1 MKYYIAF
8 GATTLLGLVALLYL
22 VDFNFGKKPFF
33 AERMVQDM
41 VYADASFDSIYLTPL
56 ITIDGKEVVI
66 FPEIKIKGNTDE
78 PNENSRR

>member
-8 GATTLLGLVALLYL
+8 GATTFLGLVALLYL

-33 AERMVQDM
+33 AECMAQDM

-78 PNENSRR
+78 